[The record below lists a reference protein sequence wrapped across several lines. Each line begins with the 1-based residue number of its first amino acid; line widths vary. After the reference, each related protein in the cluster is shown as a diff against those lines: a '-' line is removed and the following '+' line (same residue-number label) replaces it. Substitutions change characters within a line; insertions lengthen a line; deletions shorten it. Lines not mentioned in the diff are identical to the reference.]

1 MWRQII
7 KNKGFLFGICVQLLF
22 LTAFSMGTSVKAA
35 VQASDGFIIQA
46 DRVVGS
52 GMSATIIRQETS
64 SSSGKPMLRFQY
76 KSATIYGMRLT
87 KKIQTENGPIS
98 ISLKA
103 SGPVT
108 VKGMT
113 VDTSAITFQG
123 ACIKALMPEP
133 EAGMNNVVMV
143 AHYMN
148 SVDSNID
155 QLKLETVS
163 GSVGPDKPDTV
174 KILKELA
181 GLPANQI
188 DSEIKNINSSHL
200 PLTCD
205 DPAKEGSI
213 GDTAKLDQDL
223 KKAIDIADVIT
234 NPVQGTIGA
243 ITQPLVPVT
252 DFIGEVTKPLEPV
265 TDTIGEVTKP
275 LKPVTDTIG
284 EVTKPLKPVTD
295 TIGEVTKPLKPV
307 TDTIGEVTKPLDPVK
322 DKVNDTVKKLDPV
335 VKPVTDKVGETAAK
349 LDPVTKPISKTAEK
363 VTLPVQETVKPV
375 VQTTTQTTQKVV
387 TTTVQTAQ
395 QKIDATCS
403 QISSSG
409 GQITKEN
416 ALTLING
423 AIANKKT
430 LEDMCSTTSLKDT
443 IKKWDD
449 SLLKSLGLLN
459 IFGKKLLSD
468 PMKELEKMREQIS
481 SQKDGTIIYK
491 P

>member
-7 KNKGFLFGICVQLLF
+7 KNKSFLFGICVQLLF

-35 VQASDGFIIQA
+35 VQAPDGFIIQA
-46 DRVVGS
+46 DRVVGT
-52 GMSATIIRQETS
+52 GMNATIIKQETS

-98 ISLKA
+98 ITLKA

-123 ACIKALMPEP
+123 ACIKALIPEP
-133 EAGMNNVVMV
+133 EAGMDNVVMV

-155 QLKLETVS
+155 HLKLETVS

-223 KKAIDIADVIT
+223 KKAIDIADAIT
-234 NPVQGTIGA
+234 RPVQDTIGELLPGTD
-243 ITQPLVPVT
+243 IIGDVTKPLEPVT
-252 DFIGEVTKPLEPV
+252 DIIGEVTKPLEPV
-265 TDTIGEVTKP
+265 TDTIGEITKP
-275 LKPVTDTIG
+275 LDPVIG

-295 TIGEVTKPLKPV
+295 TIGKVTEPV
-307 TDTIGEVTKPLDPVK
+307 R
-322 DKVNDTVKKLDPV
+322 DTVKETTKKLDPV
-335 VKPVTDKVGETAAK
+335 VKPVTDTVGKTAAK
-349 LDPVTKPISKTAEK
+349 LDPVTKTITKTAEK
-363 VTLPVQETVKPV
+363 VTQPVQETVKPV

-416 ALTLING
+416 ALTLIDG

-430 LEDMCSTTSLKDT
+430 LEDMCGTTSLKDT

-459 IFGKKLLSD
+459 IFGQKLLSD
-468 PMKELEKMREQIS
+468 PAKELEKMREQIS
-481 SQKDGTIIYK
+481 SQKDGTIVYK
-491 P
+491 L